1 MKICYLLIFALL
13 FCIPTTSYAQ
23 IEEDERLEILSKI
36 SEHKDSDDNE
46 ALFNE
51 LFSEFTPDERDIT
64 NPAEFNDAINEA
76 ANIVRSYSNFVT
88 KQEEAKAQINEKLLP
103 LEGDIHLSIVSD
115 SFKIFKN
122 IAGRQ
127 QCRFSVKL
135 KSNIDR
141 DIDVIGLSLA
151 YPKMS
156 FAFIFREVPPMG
168 ELVKNIT
175 TRGDIC
181 YDLSG
186 APDIHVNKC
195 RIKNTDGK
203 DCVSHIKWFDGK

>member
-51 LFSEFTPDERDIT
+51 LFSEFAPDERDIT
-64 NPAEFNDAINEA
+64 NPAEFNDAINDA

-88 KQEEAKAQINEKLLP
+88 KQEEAKAQTNEKILP

-156 FAFIFREVPPMG
+156 FAFSIDDNN
-168 ELVKNIT
+168 LVFASQSRRAT
-175 TRGDIC
+175 
-181 YDLSG
+181 
-186 APDIHVNKC
+186 
-195 RIKNTDGK
+195 
-203 DCVSHIKWFDGK
+203 